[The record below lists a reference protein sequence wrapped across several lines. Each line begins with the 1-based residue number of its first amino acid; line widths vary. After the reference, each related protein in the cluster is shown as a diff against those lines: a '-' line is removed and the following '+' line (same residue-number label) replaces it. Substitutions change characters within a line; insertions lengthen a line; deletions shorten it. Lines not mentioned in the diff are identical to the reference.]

1 MSRVKYLMSHARE
14 GGPVGMRA
22 CGVDPGGTRHAG
34 YVDVTKSP
42 GSLEARAIAV
52 STTPPSNSSQ
62 RRMAA
67 EAGGGRTRR
76 MRWRL
81 KKFIC

>member
-1 MSRVKYLMSHARE
+1 
-14 GGPVGMRA
+14 MRA